1 MKVEVT
7 QVIVGTASWFALL
20 YETEER
26 QRDFDRYIN
35 K

>member
-1 MKVEVT
+1 MKVEVM
-7 QVIVGTASWFALL
+7 QVIVGTPIWFALL
-20 YETEER
+20 SETEDR